1 MKIHD
6 SELENLETMSSGE
19 QLYYFYKIST
29 PTMSGLF
36 LFQNLDEIQ
45 VKINVQDIDD
55 NSPVF
60 LSKNL
65 GALGVRVN
73 NPIYTEVAT
82 LQAIDIDAES
92 GPVQF
97 YIEKIIYFRPRSNLK
112 EIVDKSVF
120 IIDQVTGVL
129 QTNETYARFT
139 DGYFNITVKAQNAP
153 DKQDFVKLKV
163 ILE

>member
-1 MKIHD
+1 M
-6 SELENLETMSSGE
+6 
-19 QLYYFYKIST
+19 
-29 PTMSGLF
+29 
-36 LFQNLDEIQ
+36 
-45 VKINVQDIDD
+45 
-55 NSPVF
+55 
-60 LSKNL
+60 
-65 GALGVRVN
+65 
-73 NPIYTEVAT
+73 AT

-97 YIEKIIYFRPRSNLK
+97 YIEKIIYFRPRSNLL

-163 ILE
+163 NSSMILVSYCFNC